1 MDSILKKPGIK
12 YLIRVSSLSQIVNNS
27 ININDPNGAFNI
39 LFKMRQL
46 HGKILCKFYKNIN
59 KKKSNKS
66 NKYNKSNK
74 SNKSTKSNNLTKTY
88 FNNSCLYSVLSS
100 INDIITNTESV
111 FNNYIITN
119 NIDPKT
125 LKIIKSESESDN
137 KSSDSSKS
145 DSSKSDSSKSDSSK
159 SGYLS
164 DFENL
169 KKITN
174 NSNQNNLD
182 TSDSYGDLGD
192 ALSDR
197 LKLVK
202 KSNDSKKSKE
212 LSNDLPLFNGEVSVE
227 TRQRENIKNEI
238 NTNLKNFDENI
249 PSLLLFYNPGCPAC
263 VKTKPH
269 WDSLISTFKKMF
281 STNTKLFN
289 IMEINLSDDV
299 NINLANLFQIQYIPT
314 IIMME
319 SSKAPMAKIERL
331 EGMADKKR
339 IKIFIKESFIK
350 FSK

>member
-27 ININDPNGAFNI
+27 IKINDSNGAFNI
-39 LFKMRQL
+39 LFKMRLL
-46 HGKILCKFYKNIN
+46 HGKFLRKFHKNIY
-59 KKKSNKS
+59 K
-66 NKYNKSNK
+66 
-74 SNKSTKSNNLTKTY
+74 KSTKSTNSY

-100 INDIITNTESV
+100 INDIITNTETV

-119 NIDPKT
+119 KIDPKS
-125 LKIIKSESESDN
+125 LKIIKS
-137 KSSDSSKS
+137 KSNSSKSNSSKS
-145 DSSKSDSSKSDSSK
+145 DGSN

-164 DFENL
+164 DLENL
-169 KKITN
+169 KKNINNPNTN
-174 NSNQNNLD
+174 ILD
-182 TSDSYGDLGD
+182 TSESYGDLGD

-197 LKLVK
+197 LKLIK
-202 KSNDSKKSKE
+202 KSKESKE
-212 LSNDLPLFNGEVSVE
+212 LSNDLPLFNGEAS
-227 TRQRENIKNEI
+227 TDMRQRENIKNEI

-269 WDSLISTFKKMF
+269 WDSLISIFKKMF

-319 SSKAPMAKIERL
+319 SAKAPMAKIEKI

-339 IKIFIKESFIK
+339 IKTFIKESFIK